1 MSNRNGPYVYEDV
14 DGPSFRVIRKP
25 DKTFPQESWTGS
37 GWING
42 RNGTPDIPY
51 NLIAVREAVERGGRV
66 YIPEGEKDCEAA
78 REVGAVATCNPG
90 GAGKWKDPLST
101 YLVGARE
108 VVIVYD
114 RDEPGYRHAW
124 KVKASLKRAGVGRVR
139 FARARKGKDLA
150 DHLDAGYRLDQLV
163 MLSPPPVEVE
173 ADPLGEG
180 VAAAVTE
187 GEPPPAMFQLVLAK
201 LRERAA
207 ELRHKPPVE
216 QPDGNWKATC
226 PAHDDKKPSLSV
238 GLGTDRAAVLHC
250 FRGCE
255 TRAVVEALG
264 IRWEEFAAA
273 SARVENGHRWR
284 IEVVT
289 EERWTTAQNQREPDW
304 LIPGVF
310 ERTGLYEVVGDLG
323 AGKTMVELGLI
334 VKYAFPAGFRCG
346 RIDLEN
352 DFDALI
358 LPRLV
363 ALGATYEQVRDQFVF
378 MPDWNIRPGDMD
390 DVIDLLRELKLDYL
404 SFDALL
410 DMYTAWGADATD
422 TQEPIQW
429 AEEVTRRIMREL
441 GPCVVGLDHFG
452 RHNKTRAI
460 GGIGKGLNV
469 TGSWNVSA
477 VEAFS
482 REQVGMVEL
491 NLGEKNRTGW
501 LPLQHRFRVG
511 GEDGRIVFESV
522 SQEQW
527 ITGAAEK
534 LLDWLLADETRQ
546 KLATKELQK
555 AVVGEDGVA
564 GLGGNNGFYPVLDE
578 LEGLGWIERVA
589 PEGATGNDLRKKCA
603 RVTESGRRRVVR
615 TADL

>member
-1 MSNRNGPYVYEDV
+1 
-14 DGPSFRVIRKP
+14 
-25 DKTFPQESWTGS
+25 
-37 GWING
+37 
-42 RNGTPDIPY
+42 
-51 NLIAVREAVERGGRV
+51 
-66 YIPEGEKDCEAA
+66 
-78 REVGAVATCNPG
+78 
-90 GAGKWKDPLST
+90 
-101 YLVGARE
+101 
-108 VVIVYD
+108 
-114 RDEPGYRHAW
+114 
-124 KVKASLKRAGVGRVR
+124 
-139 FARARKGKDLA
+139 
-150 DHLDAGYRLDQLV
+150 
-163 MLSPPPVEVE
+163 
-173 ADPLGEG
+173 
-180 VAAAVTE
+180 
-187 GEPPPAMFQLVLAK
+187 
-201 LRERAA
+201 
-207 ELRHKPPVE
+207 
-216 QPDGNWKATC
+216 
-226 PAHDDKKPSLSV
+226 
-238 GLGTDRAAVLHC
+238 
-250 FRGCE
+250 
-255 TRAVVEALG
+255 
-264 IRWEEFAAA
+264 
-273 SARVENGHRWR
+273 
-284 IEVVT
+284 
-289 EERWTTAQNQREPDW
+289 
-304 LIPGVF
+304 
-310 ERTGLYEVVGDLG
+310 
-323 AGKTMVELGLI
+323 MVELGLI

>member
-163 MLSPPPVEVE
+163 MLSRRQSRSRRTLWEKGLRQRLRRASRRPRCSSWSWRSCGS
-173 ADPLGEG
+173 AQRSYATSRRLSSRTGTG
-180 VAAAVTE
+180 RRRARRTMTRS
-187 GEPPPAMFQLVLAK
+187 PACRWGWALTG
-201 LRERAA
+201 R
-207 ELRHKPPVE
+207 
-216 QPDGNWKATC
+216 
-226 PAHDDKKPSLSV
+226 LSS
-238 GLGTDRAAVLHC
+238 TASEDAR
-250 FRGCE
+250 RG
-255 TRAVVEALG
+255 AVVEALG

-289 EERWTTAQNQREPDW
+289 EERWTAAQNQREPDW

-310 ERTGLYEVVGDLG
+310 ERKGLYEVVGDLG

-363 ALGATYEQVRDQFVF
+363 ALGATYEQVCEQFVF

-390 DVIDLLRELKLDYL
+390 EVIDLLRELKLDYL

-477 VEAFS
+477 AEPFS